1 MKKMKLV
8 SRSCPTCSSN
18 DRSRVYAQENYNL
31 NLLDGYAFAS
41 RKVPENM
48 HYRLI
53 ECPSCDTLYANPLPA
68 LKQLVQNYQEAAFDS
83 SEEAHF
89 AARTY
94 AGQLPAIIKN
104 IPNIQGAIDIGT
116 GDGAF
121 LEELLKKGFTKV
133 AGVEPSKAPI
143 RASLP
148 QIKPLIKK
156 GLFSSKSF
164 KKNSMSLI
172 TCFQTFE
179 HLYNPLKT
187 CRESYEILKKEG
199 AFYIVCHNRR
209 SLSARILGM
218 KSPIFDIEHLQLF
231 SPQSARVLLAKAGF
245 TGITVKPLFN
255 AYPLHYWLKL
265 LPMPKGLKLG
275 LIQFLKK
282 IKLGYL
288 PIMLPAGNMVVIGY
302 KDQKRG

>member
-1 MKKMKLV
+1 MKLV
-8 SRSCPTCSSN
+8 SRSCPTCSSK
-18 DRSRVYAQENYNL
+18 DQSRVYAQENYNPG
-31 NLLDGYAFAS
+31 LLDGYAFAS

-53 ECPSCDTLYANPLPA
+53 ECPSCDTLYANPLPS
-68 LKQLVQNYQEAAFDS
+68 LKQLAQSYQEAAFDS
-83 SEEAHF
+83 SEEAHS

-94 AGQLPAIIKN
+94 AKQLPAIMEN
-104 IPNIQGAIDIGT
+104 IPNTQGAIDIGT

-143 RASLP
+143 EASLP
-148 QIKPLIKK
+148 PIRPLIKK
-156 GLFSSKSF
+156 GLFSSRSF

-179 HLYNPLKT
+179 HLYDPLKT

-209 SLSARILGM
+209 SFTARILGM
-218 KSPIFDIEHLQLF
+218 KSPIFDIEHIQMF
-231 SPQSARVLLAKAGF
+231 SPQSAKALLTKAGF
-245 TGITVKPLFN
+245 TKITVKPLFN
-255 AYPLHYWLKL
+255 VYPLHYWLKL
-265 LPMPKGLKLG
+265 LPMPKGLKMG
-275 LIQFLKK
+275 LIHGLKK

-288 PIMLPAGNMVVIGY
+288 PVKLPAGNMVVIGY
-302 KDQKRG
+302 KDQ

>member
-1 MKKMKLV
+1 VRKIKLDY
-8 SRSCPTCSSN
+8 RACPTCSSK
-18 DRSRVYAQENYNL
+18 DQSRVYAEENYNPDT
-31 NLLDGYAFAS
+31 LDRYAFAS

-48 HYRLI
+48 HYRLV
-53 ECPSCDTLYANPLPA
+53 ECPSCDTLYANPLPS
-68 LKQLVQNYQEAAFDS
+68 LKYLAQSYDEAAFDS

-94 AGQLPAIIKN
+94 ARHLPAIMKK

-133 AGVEPSKAPI
+133 VGVEPSKAPI
-143 RASLP
+143 QASLHE
-148 QIKPLIKK
+148 IKPLIKK
-156 GLFSSKSF
+156 GLFNSRSF
-164 KKNSMSLI
+164 KKNSVSLI

-179 HLYNPLKT
+179 HLYDPLKT
-187 CRESYEILKKEG
+187 CRESYGILKKGG

-209 SLSARILGM
+209 SLSCRVLGF

-231 SPQSARVLLAKAGF
+231 SPQSAKALLTKAGF
-245 TGITVKPLFN
+245 IKITVKPLFN
-255 AYPLHYWLKL
+255 VYPLHYWLKL
-265 LPMPKGLKLG
+265 LPIPKGFKMG
-275 LIQFLKK
+275 LIQFLNK

-288 PIMLPAGNMVVIGY
+288 PVMLPAGNMAVIGY
-302 KDQKRG
+302 KNQKRG

>member
-1 MKKMKLV
+1 MRKIKLV
-8 SRSCPTCSSN
+8 YRACPICSSTDQAN
-18 DRSRVYAQENYNL
+18 VYAKENYNL
-31 NLLDGYAFAS
+31 DVLDKYAFAS
-41 RKVPENM
+41 RKMPENM
-48 HYRLI
+48 HYQLI
-53 ECPSCDTLYANPLPA
+53 DCPFCDTLYANPLPP
-68 LKQLVQNYQEAAFDS
+68 LKHLAESYHEASFDS

-94 AGQLPAIIKN
+94 AEHLSTIVQN
-104 IPNIQGAIDIGT
+104 IPNTQGAIDIGT

-133 AGVEPSKAPI
+133 VGVEPSKAPI
-143 RASLP
+143 QASLP
-148 QIKPLIKK
+148 GIRPLIKK
-156 GLFSSKSF
+156 GLFNSKDF

-179 HLYNPLKT
+179 HLYEPLKV
-187 CRESYEILKKEG
+187 CQESYKILKEGG

-209 SLSARILGM
+209 SLSCRILGM

-231 SPQSARVLLAKAGF
+231 SPKSGAAMLTKAGF
-245 TGITVKPLFN
+245 TKVIVKPIFN
-255 AYPLHYWLKL
+255 VYPLHYWLKL
-265 LPMPKGLKLG
+265 LPVPKNLKIA

-288 PIMLPAGNMVVIGY
+288 PIILPAGNMAVIGY
-302 KDQKRG
+302 KDK